1 MASHRDKLE
10 LHGESN
16 IPSGGILIIPSR
28 LSFQDLL
35 HLEKLLSGRKLVYL
49 IDRAL
54 DYDPL
59 LQAHL
64 EKEDTHAVEF
74 SSDEASKAVFKK
86 ELHQYLG
93 EGSVV
98 VFIPGAAHTR
108 SGQNLTIPAETLKF
122 LTSAGAPVLP
132 LSVDHPEE
140 TALGVESRSEV
151 ERIVLSFGE
160 PLQREAATL
169 ANYTENLLIAAET
182 AYSARPILKSHLA
195 WEILRGLKKHGTTA
209 ENIDGLDGSRLRF
222 DNLLP

>member
-16 IPSGGILIIPSR
+16 IPSGGILIIASR
-28 LSFQDLL
+28 LAFQDLL
-35 HLEKLLSGRKLVYL
+35 HLEKLLSGRKLVFL

-74 SSDEASKAVFKK
+74 SSDEASKAAFKK
-86 ELHQYLG
+86 ELHQYLA

-98 VFIPGAAHTR
+98 VFIPGVAHTR
-108 SGQNLTIPAETLKF
+108 NGQNLTIPAETLKF

-132 LSVDHPEE
+132 LFVDHP
-140 TALGVESRSEV
+140 
-151 ERIVLSFGE
+151 
-160 PLQREAATL
+160 
-169 ANYTENLLIAAET
+169 
-182 AYSARPILKSHLA
+182 
-195 WEILRGLKKHGTTA
+195 
-209 ENIDGLDGSRLRF
+209 
-222 DNLLP
+222 